1 MLQEQMLRL
10 SELTK
15 LSRLRPLTEAEQAER
30 ASLRQQYIDGFRA
43 NMECVL
49 QNVMI
54 REDDGTLHPLE
65 KKPEP
70 KDDPAADA

>member
-1 MLQEQMLRL
+1 MQKEQMLRL

-30 ASLRQQYIDGFRA
+30 ASLRQQYIAGFRA
-43 NMECVL
+43 NMESVL

-54 REDDGTLHPLE
+54 REEDGTLHPLE
-65 KKPEP
+65 KKADPKGEP
-70 KDDPAADA
+70 TADA